1 MTVLAI
7 WQGQIGILGGSRKLP
22 ARIDVFPEQ
31 QTGSKLSGWQ
41 QTSASDAIGRV
52 NVLLEAY
59 GGEPYQVNQPSPPCA
74 RAK

>member
-1 MTVLAI
+1 MAENPC
-7 WQGQIGILGGSRKLP
+7 RKDYADPLQ
-22 ARIDVFPEQ
+22 Q

-52 NVLLEAY
+52 HVPLEAY
-59 GGEPYQVNQPSPPCA
+59 GREPYQVNQPIHPRA